1 MKTPLEPSFPMP
13 AAPVTLE
20 PDPIEKLKGVLQITE
35 DALKMVSELRA
46 EKAAIRE
53 AYYQYQFFADG
64 YANGSASI
72 SEVRAAHDKFTA
84 LL

>member
-1 MKTPLEPSFPMP
+1 MNPFEPSFPMP
-13 AAPVTLE
+13 AAPVTINPALE
-20 PDPIEKLKGVLQITE
+20 SVHELVRIAEQAV
-35 DALKMVSELRA
+35 KMCQELRS

>member
-1 MKTPLEPSFPMP
+1 MKTPLEPSFPAP
-13 AAPVTLE
+13 AAPVTLSPE
-20 PDPIEKLKGVLQITE
+20 VEQVKTLLQVAE

-53 AYYQYQFFADG
+53 AYYQYDNFLHG

>member
-1 MKTPLEPSFPMP
+1 MNPFEPSFPAP
-13 AAPVTLE
+13 AAPVTLSPE
-20 PDPIEKLKGVLQITE
+20 VEQVKTLLQVAE